1 MNFNMKKTLIIC
13 LLISIPILIYAFK
26 TNYNTNYKL
35 IKTIGSIEIREYPKS
50 LFASYYSK
58 VSGDNSKFRVLANYI
73 FGGNDREEQIGMTS
87 PVNMKISSINNE
99 MLFLMPLRYNETNIP
114 KPNNNEIEIISVE
127 QRKVA
132 TIRFSGYANDEKV
145 GKHKQKLIETLKNH
159 NIQHTNEF
167 ELLVYDSPYRLLNRR
182 NEVLV
187 VLNSE

>member
-1 MNFNMKKTLIIC
+1 MKKILIIC
-13 LLISIPILIYAFK
+13 ILISIPILIYAFK

-35 IKTIGSIEIREYPKS
+35 IKNLGSVEIREYPKS

-87 PVNMKISSINNE
+87 PVNMKISSKNNE

-114 KPNNNEIEIISVE
+114 KPKNNDIKIISVE
-127 QRKVA
+127 KRIVA

-145 GKHKQKLIETLKNH
+145 QKYKQQLIETLKIH
-159 NIQHTNEF
+159 SIEHTNEF
-167 ELLVYDSPYRLLNRR
+167 ELLVYDSPYKLLNRR

-187 VLNSE
+187 VLNTE

>member
-1 MNFNMKKTLIIC
+1 MKKNLLIFI
-13 LLISIPILIYAFK
+13 LISIPILIYAFRSS
-26 TNYNTNYKL
+26 YSTNYKL
-35 IKTIGSIEIREYPKS
+35 IKTVGSVEIREYPKL

-58 VSGDNSKFRVLANYI
+58 ASGDNSKFRVLANYI

-127 QRKVA
+127 KRKVA
-132 TIRFSGYANDEKV
+132 TIRFSGYANDKKV
-145 GKHKQKLIETLKNH
+145 ENKKKQLIETLKN
-159 NIQHTNEF
+159 NSIQHTNEF
-167 ELLVYDSPYRLLNRR
+167 ELLVYDSPYKLLNRR

-187 VLNSE
+187 VLHSE

>member
-1 MNFNMKKTLIIC
+1 MKKTLIIC

-26 TNYNTNYKL
+26 TNYSTNYKV

-50 LFASYYSK
+50 LFASYYCK
-58 VSGDNSKFRVLANYI
+58 NSGDNSKFRVLANYI

-87 PVNMKISSINNE
+87 PVNMKISSTNNE
-99 MLFLMPLRYNETNIP
+99 MLFLIPLRYNKTNIP
-114 KPNNNEIEIISVE
+114 KPNNNEIKIISVE

-145 GKHKQKLIETLKNH
+145 DKHKKELIETLKNH

-187 VLNSE
+187 VLHSE